1 MDRSLGPC
9 YHLRTVDEF
18 KRAVAEVAR
27 KAGLPFEE
35 ALETVAIPRE
45 RERADLALPCF
56 RWAKSR
62 KQAPPAVAAEVAAAF
77 EPDELLESAEAT
89 GPFVNFRIR
98 RAAFA
103 GRVLDSIDGS
113 FGRSDVGSGGTVV
126 VDYGSPNIAKPLLF
140 HHLRSAAIGQALCN
154 LHRWQGYEVVGL
166 NYLGDVGTAFG
177 KLMTG
182 IEEFGEATTA
192 EQLNT
197 TYVKASKLCEED
209 PAFMDRAR
217 GWAKRLED
225 KEPEAVRVWEQARLL
240 SLEGFKTVYD
250 LLGIRHDVIDGEQQ
264 YVRPAAQLV
273 EELIEAGKARESEGG
288 IVVDLPKEKV
298 LLVRKSDGA
307 TLYQTRDLTAA
318 WDRWE
323 RFHFARMLY
332 VVDVAQE
339 HYFQQ
344 MFAALEATGA
354 DWADRCRHVKFG
366 QVLFDGKRTKTREGA
381 GILLEEVLVEA
392 IRRARKIIEEKNTD
406 LEDEDAVARAVGVA
420 AVLFADVG
428 FPTTKNIDFKWD
440 EVISF
445 DGRTGPYL
453 QYVHASACSILRKG
467 AEQGGD
473 PAKGDAGLLQNDLE
487 WELIRRLAEFPV
499 EVARACGDCEPS
511 TVANFLYELAREFR
525 SYHSAGGRDRNLRV
539 LVEDEALRDARLR
552 LVDGVRQTL
561 AIGLTLLG
569 IEPVTRM

>member
-1 MDRSLGPC
+1 VDRSLDPC
-9 YHLRTVDEF
+9 YQLRTVDEF

-27 KAGLPFEE
+27 KAGLSFEE
-35 ALETVAIPRE
+35 VLDTVAVPRE

-56 RWAKSR
+56 RWAKAL
-62 KQAPPAVAAEVAAAF
+62 KKAPPAIAAEVAAAF
-77 EPDELLESAEAT
+77 EPDEFLESAEAT

-98 RAAFA
+98 RGAFT
-103 GRVLDSIDGS
+103 GQVLEAIDAS
-113 FGRSDVGSGGTVV
+113 YGRSDAGGGEKVV

-154 LHRWQGYEVVGL
+154 LHRWRGYEVIGL

-192 EQLNT
+192 EQLNE
-197 TYVKASKLCEED
+197 TYVKASKLCEKD

-217 GWAKRLED
+217 AWAKKLED
-225 KEPEAVRVWEQARLL
+225 REPEAVHVWEQARAL
-240 SLEGFKTVYD
+240 SLDGFRTVYD
-250 LLGIRHDVIDGEQQ
+250 LLGIRHTVVDGEQM
-264 YVRPAAQLV
+264 YVQPASALV
-273 EELIEAGKARESEGG
+273 EELIAAGRARESEGG
-288 IVVDLPKEKV
+288 IVIDLPRGKV
-298 LLVRKSDGA
+298 LLIRKSDGA

-318 WDRWE
+318 RDRWE

-344 MFAALEATGA
+344 MFGALKATGA
-354 DWADRCRHVKFG
+354 EWADRCRHVKFG

-381 GILLEEVLVEA
+381 SILLEEVLVEA
-392 IRRARKIIEEKNTD
+392 IRRARRIIEEKNAN

-467 AEQGGD
+467 GERGAGD
-473 PAKGDAGLLQNDLE
+473 PALLTSDLE
-487 WELIRRLAEFPV
+487 WDLVRRLAEFPA
-499 EVARACGDCEPS
+499 EVDRACRECEPS
-511 TVANFLYELAREFR
+511 VIANFLYDLAREFR
-525 SYHSAGGRDRNLRV
+525 SYHTAGGRDRSLRV
-539 LVEDEALRDARLR
+539 LVEDAALRDARLR

-561 AIGLTLLG
+561 AIGLELLG